1 VQKSIPMIPN
11 GILGI
16 GSQEEF
22 DVEALHERLRT
33 MSDAELLRSGKAAR
47 FMHGPG
53 ANFEKPPRECLLF
66 SEGGKNGVEAE
77 E

>member
-1 VQKSIPMIPN
+1 MQTIPIIPN

-22 DVEALHERLRT
+22 DVEALRERLRT

-47 FMHGPG
+47 FMHSPG
-53 ANFEKPPRECLLF
+53 TNFEKPPRECF
-66 SEGGKNGVEAE
+66 VIQ
-77 E
+77 